1 MLHRDRKNTPVTE
14 PTEFIPADSNW
25 IEGIS
30 SKQSVC
36 NVASR
41 VLGTRLKAVCHWLP
55 LAAERSGENTKYV
68 HQLRLSVRRAVA
80 AARVFSGLIADADYG
95 ELREKLRHIRL
106 AADQARN
113 WDVLCGRFSSGGD
126 VPAKFLE
133 QIKIGRRKVQE
144 TIVAAYQEYKTEACE
159 EKFEKLV
166 LDVESH
172 RGGEGRRRFVR
183 QARKYLKPVVKK
195 FFKAAESDLST
206 DESLHAL
213 RIRAKK
219 LGYTMEI
226 LAVAFDPAFR
236 KKLYSQITL
245 VQRLLGTINDHATA
259 KSVFKDLLPKS
270 ESIEQKAFLGGLLLA
285 EERASDDL
293 KAGFL
298 AIWTP
303 KVVSDLRHLFR
314 AYLLGSSSSPAKHI
328 LTDPG

>member
-1 MLHRDRKNTPVTE
+1 MNEENTRVVE
-14 PTEFIPADSNW
+14 PRQVIPADSNW
-25 IEGIS
+25 VEGIS

-36 NVASR
+36 KVASR
-41 VLGTRLKAVCHWLP
+41 VLDTRLMAVCHWLP
-55 LAAERSGENTKYV
+55 LAAENSGENIEYV

-80 AARVFSGLIADADYG
+80 AARVFSGLIGDADYDD
-95 ELREKLRHIRL
+95 LREKLRHIRL
-106 AADQARN
+106 AADEARN
-113 WDVLCGRFSSGGD
+113 WDVLCGRFSNGGD
-126 VPAKFLE
+126 IPAKFLE
-133 QIKIGRRKVQE
+133 QIGIGRRKVQE
-144 TIVAAYQEYKTEACE
+144 SIVAAYQEYKTEACE

-172 RGGEGRRRFVR
+172 RGGEGKRRFVR

-195 FFKAAESDLST
+195 FFKAVESDLST

-236 KKLYSQITL
+236 KKLYPQITL
-245 VQRLLGTINDHATA
+245 IQRLLGTMNDHATA
-259 KSVFKDLLPKS
+259 KSVFKDLLPKAKS
-270 ESIEQKAFLGGLLLA
+270 VEQKAFINGLLMA
-285 EERASDDL
+285 EETASDDL

-303 KVVSDLRHLFR
+303 KVVFDLEHQFR
-314 AYLLGSSSSPAKHI
+314 AYLLMGNSSSPVKHI

>member
-1 MLHRDRKNTPVTE
+1 MIEENTRVFE
-14 PTEFIPADSNW
+14 PRQVIPADSNW

-30 SKQSVC
+30 PNQSVC
-36 NVASR
+36 KVASR
-41 VLGTRLKAVCHWLP
+41 VLDTRLKAVCHWLP
-55 LAAERSGENTKYV
+55 LAAENSGENIEYV

-80 AARVFSGLIADADYG
+80 AARVFSGLIDADYD

-106 AADQARN
+106 AADEARN
-113 WDVLCGRFSSGGD
+113 WDVLCGQFSNGGD
-126 VPAKFLE
+126 IPAKFLE
-133 QIKIGRRKVQE
+133 QIKAGRRKAQE
-144 TIVAAYQEYKTEACE
+144 SIVAAYQKYKAEACK

-172 RGGEGRRRFVR
+172 GGGGGKRRFVR

-195 FFKAAESDLST
+195 FIKATESDLST

-213 RIRAKK
+213 RIRTKK

-236 KKLYSQITL
+236 KKLYPQITL
-245 VQRLLGTINDHATA
+245 IQRLLGTMNDHATA
-259 KSVFKDLLPKS
+259 KSVFKDLLSKAKS
-270 ESIEQKAFLGGLLLA
+270 VEQKAFLNGLLMA
-285 EERASDDL
+285 EERASDDF

-303 KVVSDLRHLFR
+303 KVVSDLDHQFR
-314 AYLLGSSSSPAKHI
+314 AYLLMGNFSSPARHI

>member
-1 MLHRDRKNTPVTE
+1 MNEENTRVVE
-14 PTEFIPADSNW
+14 PRQVIPADSNW

-36 NVASR
+36 KVASR
-41 VLGTRLKAVCHWLP
+41 VLDTRLKALCHWLP
-55 LAAERSGENTKYV
+55 LAAENSRENIEYV

-80 AARVFSGLIADADYG
+80 AARVFSGLIGDADYD

-106 AADQARN
+106 AADEARN
-113 WDVLCGRFSSGGD
+113 WDVLCRRFSNGGD
-126 VPAKFLE
+126 IPTKFLE
-133 QIKIGRRKVQE
+133 QIRIGRRKVQE

-172 RGGEGRRRFVR
+172 GGGEGKRRFVR
-183 QARKYLKPVVKK
+183 QARKYLRPVIKK
-195 FFKAAESDLST
+195 FFKAAESDLGT

-213 RIRAKK
+213 RICTKK

-236 KKLYSQITL
+236 KKLYPKITL
-245 VQRLLGTINDHATA
+245 IQNLLGTMNDHATER
-259 KSVFKDLLPKS
+259 SMFKDLRSKS
-270 ESIEQKAFLGGLLLA
+270 ESIEQKAFLNGLLMA

-303 KVVSDLRHLFR
+303 KIVSDLGRQFR
-314 AYLLGSSSSPAKHI
+314 AYLLGNSYSPAKNI